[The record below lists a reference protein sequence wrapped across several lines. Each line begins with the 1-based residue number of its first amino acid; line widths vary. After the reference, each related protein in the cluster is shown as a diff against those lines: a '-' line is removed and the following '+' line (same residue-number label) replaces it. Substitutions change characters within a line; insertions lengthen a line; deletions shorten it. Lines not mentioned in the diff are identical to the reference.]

1 MRETFGKRIDSDYQD
16 VQRNIPDS
24 VAFADEEIL
33 YPEKEINIRND
44 ISQSDIKMEH
54 QENFKGLNRH
64 EDMKFLD
71 SLSASK

>member
-1 MRETFGKRIDSDYQD
+1 MRETFGKRIDSDYQY

-24 VAFADEEIL
+24 VVFADEEIL

-54 QENFKGLNRH
+54 QENFTGLNRH